1 VIVTDSKFVLAAG
14 AVYSAVLLLASADHK
29 HPRGLSNSSDQVG
42 RNLMM
47 HNNAH
52 IVAIDLNRHNDVTF
66 QKTLSINDWYLN
78 GGDGFRLGTMQE
90 VARRDETLA
99 LLPEEHPLKSDAYSA
114 QLTPIPPLECDEGRG
129 VSGRRAVLVKGGR
142 RPASNS

>member
-78 GGDGFRLGTMQE
+78 GGDGFRW
-90 VARRDETLA
+90 ARCR
-99 LLPEEHPLKSDAYSA
+99 KSRGATKRSPCCRRSTPSSRM
-114 QLTPIPPLECDEGRG
+114 LTRL
-129 VSGRRAVLVKGGR
+129 S
-142 RPASNS
+142 